1 MAQSHKIFLPKR
13 GKILKAHF
21 IIQVVISRSRVIGKL
36 LLISVERGERSL
48 YLLGQ
53 VGLFPVS
60 VQWFL
65 IMCTICV

>member
-1 MAQSHKIFLPKR
+1 MAQSHKIFLPKM

-36 LLISVERGERSL
+36 LISVERGARSL